1 MTANN
6 EVSAQRYLQSALET
20 ITIGAMV
27 PDPRTE
33 IIVRHSEEIESL
45 KTKIQEKD
53 EEILRLNKEIKKLRA
68 ENEWKGKKI
77 EQLEN
82 KIEELEHDKTDLET
96 KLDSVQVELATV
108 RKQVTNLKEENKA
121 SREMV
126 DKMSKQITE
135 MKEDKTDLE
144 TKLNSVQV
152 EHAAVK
158 KQVTK
163 LKEENKASREEVDK
177 MSRKMEEIS
186 IALQINEDEN
196 MSLKTEIKNVKE
208 TVRNRRT
215 SSLYLPD
222 STEQATEKASFH
234 LAEMCSRIQAMIYQS
249 VLPDSYDDKSS
260 HKIDHIEEDIEN
272 EIKDA
277 EPKEEAKRR
286 WADLKKKL
294 KWDQRLHLRTI
305 KSLKC
310 RRNKTAHPPL
320 NETVLSQ
327 SLDVMKKHGEL
338 GWRDAPRVEE
348 LIQMWKVLK
357 QQQCNRTKV

>member
-1 MTANN
+1 MTRFP
-6 EVSAQRYLQSALET
+6 EMVSDH
-20 ITIGAMV
+20 
-27 PDPRTE
+27 P
-33 IIVRHSEEIESL
+33 
-45 KTKIQEKD
+45 
-53 EEILRLNKEIKKLRA
+53 
-68 ENEWKGKKI
+68 
-77 EQLEN
+77 

-121 SREMV
+121 SREER
-126 DKMSKQITE
+126 DE
-135 MKEDKTDLE
+135 
-144 TKLNSVQV
+144 
-152 EHAAVK
+152 
-158 KQVTK
+158 
-163 LKEENKASREEVDK
+163 
-177 MSRKMEEIS
+177 MSRKMEELTV
-186 IALQINEDEN
+186 AFQMNEEER
-196 MSLKTEIKNVKE
+196 MSFKKTIKNVAE
-208 TVRNRRT
+208 TLR
-215 SSLYLPD
+215 
-222 STEQATEKASFH
+222 TEQATEKASFY
-234 LAEMCSRIQAMIYQS
+234 LGVMCSRIEAMMYQS

-260 HKIDHIEEDIEN
+260 HKIKHIEEDIEN

-338 GWRDAPRVEE
+338 GWRDAPVVEE
-348 LIQMWKVLK
+348 LIQMWKTLK
-357 QQQCNRTKV
+357 QQQRNPTKL